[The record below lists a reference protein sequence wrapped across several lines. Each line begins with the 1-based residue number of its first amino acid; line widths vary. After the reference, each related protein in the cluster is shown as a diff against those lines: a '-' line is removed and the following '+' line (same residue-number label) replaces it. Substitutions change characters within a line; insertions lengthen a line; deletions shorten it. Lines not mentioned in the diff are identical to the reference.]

1 MILCQELD
9 KINKPL
15 TTSLQIDNNHIQII
29 APLFEM
35 FEVTMNDD
43 IIDIQK
49 GCLSLSYD
57 TVYIDDKAIIEGG
70 FNKNKNDSNS

>member
-1 MILCQELD
+1 
-9 KINKPL
+9 
-15 TTSLQIDNNHIQII
+15 
-29 APLFEM
+29 M

-57 TVYIDDKAIIEGG
+57 TVYIDDKAVINDFKKKLLEHIHYEYQ
-70 FNKNKNDSNS
+70 KNKTIVNNPKLET